1 MFLGRTSELNYLN
14 TFYDSEGSQLL
25 VVYGQRNIGKTSLLK
40 EFVKGKPYHY
50 YCARSASEREQTYE
64 WGRELRN
71 LTGNLPEYPSYAEIF
86 EGISENGSGK
96 MVMIVDEFQHAVKSG
111 NAFMKDLVSFVR
123 ERGKH
128 REILVVL
135 LSSSTGWVEN
145 SMVTRIGEAAYALS
159 GFLKIKELPFEEIRR
174 FFSKFSAE
182 ECVEAYAILGGFPG
196 LWTQFDDALSI
207 KENICRFILNP
218 HTYLQEEG
226 LRTVAE
232 ELRETAVYHTILAS
246 IASGRHKLNDL
257 YRHTGFSRA
266 KISVYLK
273 NLMELELVEKVF
285 SYDTEGKANTQ
296 KGIYRIRNHFVH
308 FYFRFLYPNRSALAL
323 KSVDE
328 FYEEHIQLFF
338 KNFATP
344 YFKEVC
350 RQQIEKWDREEKLP
364 IGIDRIG
371 EWVGKSGNIDVIAQD
386 ETGKTLVAYCNWER
400 SVMQYEDYEKL
411 LSNIEKAKLGADTIY
426 LFSIQRFDEK
436 LSLEAKMKKNLKLIS
451 LEDM

>member
-64 WGRELRN
+64 WRRELRN

-86 EGISENGSGK
+86 EEISENGSGK

-159 GFLKIKELPFEEIRR
+159 GFLKIKELPFEEMRR

-338 KNFATP
+338 KNFAAP

-350 RQQIEKWDREEKLP
+350 RQQIEKWDWEEKLP

>member
-64 WGRELRN
+64 WGKELRN

-159 GFLKIKELPFEEIRR
+159 GFLKIKELPFEEMRR

>member
-135 LSSSTGWVEN
+135 LSSSIGWVEN

>member
-145 SMVTRIGEAAYALS
+145 SMVTRIGEAAYELS
-159 GFLKIKELPFEEIRR
+159 GFLKIKELPFEEMRR

>member
-159 GFLKIKELPFEEIRR
+159 GFLKIKELPFEEMRR

-182 ECVEAYAILGGFPG
+182 ECVEAYAILGGFPR

>member
-40 EFVKGKPYHY
+40 EFVKEKPYHY

-71 LTGNLPEYPSYAEIF
+71 LPEYPSYAEIF
-86 EGISENGSGK
+86 QKISENGSGK
-96 MVMIVDEFQHAVKSG
+96 MVMIVDEFQYAVKSG

-123 ERGKH
+123 ESKKH
-128 REILVVL
+128 CEVLVVL
-135 LSSSTGWVEN
+135 SSSATGWVEN

-159 GFLKIKELPFEEIRR
+159 GFLKIKELPFEEMRH
-174 FFSKFSAE
+174 FFPKFSAE
-182 ECVEAYAILGGFPG
+182 QCVEAYAILGGFPG
-196 LWTQFDDALSI
+196 LWAQFDDSLSM
-207 KENICRFILNP
+207 KENICRFVLDP

-232 ELRETAVYHTILAS
+232 ELRETAVYHTILSS

-296 KGIYRIRNHFVH
+296 KGIYRISNHFVH

-323 KSVDE
+323 KSADA
-328 FYEEHIQLFF
+328 FYEEYIQLFF
-338 KNFATP
+338 KNFTAP

-350 RQQIEKWDREEKLP
+350 WQRIEKWDREEKLP
-364 IGIDRIG
+364 IEIDRIG

-386 ETGKTLVAYCNWER
+386 ETGKTLAASCNWEK

-411 LSNIEKAKLGADTIY
+411 LSNIGKAKLKADTIY

-436 LSLEAKMKKNLKLIS
+436 LNLEAKMKKNLKLIS
-451 LEDM
+451 LEDI

>member
-159 GFLKIKELPFEEIRR
+159 GFLKIKELPFEEMRR

-328 FYEEHIQLFF
+328 FYEEHI
-338 KNFATP
+338 P
-344 YFKEVC
+344 
-350 RQQIEKWDREEKLP
+350 
-364 IGIDRIG
+364 
-371 EWVGKSGNIDVIAQD
+371 
-386 ETGKTLVAYCNWER
+386 
-400 SVMQYEDYEKL
+400 
-411 LSNIEKAKLGADTIY
+411 
-426 LFSIQRFDEK
+426 
-436 LSLEAKMKKNLKLIS
+436 EAGRR
-451 LEDM
+451 

>member
-159 GFLKIKELPFEEIRR
+159 GFLKIKELPFEEMRR

-207 KENICRFILNP
+207 KENICQFILNP

-323 KSVDE
+323 KNVDE

-350 RQQIEKWDREEKLP
+350 RQQIEKWDQEEKLP

>member
-40 EFVKGKPYHY
+40 EFVKEKPYHY

-86 EGISENGSGK
+86 QGISENGSGK

-123 ERGKH
+123 ESGKH
-128 REILVVL
+128 GEILVVL
-135 LSSSTGWVEN
+135 SSSSTGWVEN
-145 SMVTRIGEAAYALS
+145 SMVTRIGESAYALS
-159 GFLKIKELPFEEIRR
+159 GFLKIKELPFEEMRR
-174 FFSKFSAE
+174 FFPKFPVE
-182 ECVEAYAILGGFPG
+182 ECVEAYAVLGGFPG

-323 KSVDE
+323 KSVDA
-328 FYEEHIQLFF
+328 FYEENIQLFL
-338 KNFATP
+338 KNFAAP

-350 RQQIEKWDREEKLP
+350 RQRIEKWDQEEKLP

-386 ETGKTLVAYCNWER
+386 EAGKTLAAYCNWEK
-400 SVMQYEDYEKL
+400 SVMQYEDYERL
-411 LSNIEKAKLGADTIY
+411 LSNIEKAKLKADAIY

-436 LSLEAKMKKNLKLIS
+436 LNLEAKMKKNLKLIS

>member
-86 EGISENGSGK
+86 EEISENGSGK

-159 GFLKIKELPFEEIRR
+159 GFLKIKELPFEEMRR

>member
-159 GFLKIKELPFEEIRR
+159 GFLKIKELPFEEMRR

-371 EWVGKSGNIDVIAQD
+371 EWVGKSGHIDVIAQD

>member
-159 GFLKIKELPFEEIRR
+159 GFLKIKELPFEEMRR

-323 KSVDE
+323 KSVEE

>member
-40 EFVKGKPYHY
+40 EFVKEKPYHY

-86 EGISENGSGK
+86 QGISENGSGK

-123 ERGKH
+123 ESGKH
-128 REILVVL
+128 GEILVVL
-135 LSSSTGWVEN
+135 SSSSTGWVEN
-145 SMVTRIGEAAYALS
+145 SMVTRIGESAYALS
-159 GFLKIKELPFEEIRR
+159 GFLKIKELPFEEMRR
-174 FFSKFSAE
+174 FFPKFPVE
-182 ECVEAYAILGGFPG
+182 ECVEAYAVLGGFPG

-323 KSVDE
+323 KSVDA
-328 FYEEHIQLFF
+328 FYEENIQLFL
-338 KNFATP
+338 KNFAAP

-350 RQQIEKWDREEKLP
+350 RQRIEKWDREEKLP

-386 ETGKTLVAYCNWER
+386 EAGKTLAAYCNWEK
-400 SVMQYEDYEKL
+400 SVMQYEDYERL
-411 LSNIEKAKLGADTIY
+411 LSNIEKAKLKADAIY

-436 LSLEAKMKKNLKLIS
+436 LNLEAKMKKNLKLIS

>member
-14 TFYDSEGSQLL
+14 AFYDSEGSQLL
-25 VVYGQRNIGKTSLLK
+25 VVYGQKNIGKTSLLK

-159 GFLKIKELPFEEIRR
+159 GFLKIKELPFEEMRR

>member
-40 EFVKGKPYHY
+40 EFVKRKPYHY

-159 GFLKIKELPFEEIRR
+159 GFLKIKELPFEEMRR

-257 YRHTGFSRA
+257 YRHTGFSQA

>member
-14 TFYDSEGSQLL
+14 TFYDGEGSRLL

-64 WGRELRN
+64 WGRELTN
-71 LTGNLPEYPSYAEIF
+71 QTGTLPEYPSYAEIF
-86 EGISENGSGK
+86 HKISENGSGK
-96 MVMIVDEFQHAVKSG
+96 MVVIVDEFQHAVKSG
-111 NAFMKDLVSFVR
+111 SAFMKDLVSFVR
-123 ERGKH
+123 ESEKH
-128 REILVVL
+128 CEVLVVL
-135 LSSSTGWVEN
+135 SSSSTGWVEN
-145 SMVTRIGEAAYALS
+145 SMVTRIGEAAYAIS
-159 GFLKIKELPFEEIRR
+159 GFLKIKELPFEEMRD
-174 FFSKFSAE
+174 FFPKLSAE
-182 ECVEAYAILGGFPG
+182 QCVEAYAVLGGFPG
-196 LWTQFDDALSI
+196 FWTQFEDSLSI
-207 KENICRFILNP
+207 RENICRFVLHP

-246 IASGRHKLNDL
+246 IASGRHKLNDI

-296 KGIYRIRNHFVH
+296 KGIYRICNHFVH
-308 FYFRFLYPNRSALAL
+308 FYFRFLHPNRSALAL
-323 KSVDE
+323 IGTDA
-328 FYEEHIQLFF
+328 FYEEHIQPSF
-338 KNFATP
+338 KNYTAP
-344 YFKEVC
+344 YFKDVC
-350 RQQIEKWDREEKLP
+350 RERIEKWNREEKLLFR
-364 IGIDRIG
+364 IDRIG

-386 ETGKTLVAYCNWER
+386 KTGKILAAYCNWEK

-411 LSNIEKAKLGADTIY
+411 LSNIGKARLKADTIY
-426 LFSIQRFDEK
+426 LFSAQQFDEK
-436 LSLEAKMKKNLKLIS
+436 LNLEAKMKKNLKLIS

>member
-128 REILVVL
+128 SEILVVL

-159 GFLKIKELPFEEIRR
+159 GFLKIKELPFEEMRR

>member
-159 GFLKIKELPFEEIRR
+159 GFLKIKELPFEEMRR

-308 FYFRFLYPNRSALAL
+308 FYFRFLYPNRSSLAL

>member
-159 GFLKIKELPFEEIRR
+159 GFLKIKELPFEEMRR

>member
-71 LTGNLPEYPSYAEIF
+71 LTGNLPEYPSYAEFF

-159 GFLKIKELPFEEIRR
+159 GFLKIKELPFEEMRR

>member
-86 EGISENGSGK
+86 EEISENGSGK

-159 GFLKIKELPFEEIRR
+159 GFLKIKELPFEEMRR

-207 KENICRFILNP
+207 KENICRLILNP

>member
-86 EGISENGSGK
+86 QGISENGSGK

-123 ERGKH
+123 ESGKH
-128 REILVVL
+128 GEILVVL
-135 LSSSTGWVEN
+135 SSSSTGWVEN
-145 SMVTRIGEAAYALS
+145 SMVTRIGESAYALS
-159 GFLKIKELPFEEIRR
+159 GFLKIKELPFEEMRR
-174 FFSKFSAE
+174 FFPKFPVE
-182 ECVEAYAILGGFPG
+182 ECVEAYAVLGGFPG

-323 KSVDE
+323 KSVDA
-328 FYEEHIQLFF
+328 FYEENIQLFL
-338 KNFATP
+338 KNFAAP

-350 RQQIEKWDREEKLP
+350 RQRIEKWDREEKLP

-386 ETGKTLVAYCNWER
+386 EAGKTLAAYCNWEK
-400 SVMQYEDYEKL
+400 SVMQYEDYERL
-411 LSNIEKAKLGADTIY
+411 LSNIEKAKLKADTIY

-436 LSLEAKMKKNLKLIS
+436 LNLEAKMKKNLKLIS

>member
-14 TFYDSEGSQLL
+14 TFYGSEGSQLL
-25 VVYGQRNIGKTSLLK
+25 VVYGQKNIGKTSLLK
-40 EFVKGKPYHY
+40 EFVKEKPYHY

-64 WGRELRN
+64 WGREL
-71 LTGNLPEYPSYAEIF
+71 TDQTKELPEYPSYAEIF
-86 EGISENGSGK
+86 QKISENGFGK
-96 MVMIVDEFQHAVKSG
+96 MVVIVDEFQHVVKSG
-111 NAFMKDLVSFVR
+111 SAFMKDLVSFVR
-123 ERGKH
+123 KREKH
-128 REILVVL
+128 CEVLVVL
-135 LSSSTGWVEN
+135 SSSSTGWVEN

-159 GFLKIKELPFEEIRR
+159 GFLKIKELPFEEMRR
-174 FFSKFSAE
+174 FFPKFSAE
-182 ECVEAYAILGGFPG
+182 QCVEAYAVLGGFPG
-196 LWTQFDDALSI
+196 LWTQFDDSLSM
-207 KENICRFILNP
+207 KENICRFILHP

-232 ELRETAVYHTILAS
+232 ELRETAVYHTILSS

-296 KGIYRIRNHFVH
+296 KGIYRICNHFVH

-323 KSVDE
+323 KSADV
-328 FYEEHIQLFF
+328 FYEEHIRLYF
-338 KNFATP
+338 KNFTAP

-350 RQQIEKWDREEKLP
+350 RQRIEKWDRETKLP
-364 IGIDRIG
+364 IEIDRIG

-386 ETGKTLVAYCNWER
+386 ETGKTLTAYCNWEK
-400 SVMQYEDYEKL
+400 SAMQYADYEKL
-411 LSNIEKAKLGADTIY
+411 LSNIGKAKLRADTIY
-426 LFSIQRFDEK
+426 LFSVQWFDEK